1 MNMMYIIVDLM
12 AYATFAVGMT
22 GAFVLMLLPEY
33 KYGDI
38 ERDYDIHPRIK

>member
-12 AYATFAVGMT
+12 AYATFAAGIT
-22 GAFVLMLLPEY
+22 GAFILMLLPEY

>member
-1 MNMMYIIVDLM
+1 MMNFIMDLM
-12 AYATFAVGMT
+12 AYATFAAGIT

>member
-1 MNMMYIIVDLM
+1 MMYFIMDLM
-12 AYATFAVGMT
+12 AYATFATGIA

>member
-1 MNMMYIIVDLM
+1 MMNFIMDLM
-12 AYATFAVGMT
+12 AYATFAMGMT

-33 KYGDI
+33 KYSDI